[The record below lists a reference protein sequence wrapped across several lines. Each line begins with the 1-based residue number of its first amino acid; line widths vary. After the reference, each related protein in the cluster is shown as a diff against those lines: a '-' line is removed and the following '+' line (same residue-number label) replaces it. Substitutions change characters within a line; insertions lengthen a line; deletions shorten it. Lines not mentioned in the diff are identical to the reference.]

1 MITASPY
8 MTEFGYNPI
17 TTFWTDFTIAD
28 ELVKAEPKIVR
39 EIFNDAT
46 IYAKTDYKI
55 FTELVMVLNHKM
67 WIHHELGDKELSK
80 HYMQLWE
87 EAERIFDKTFKNN
100 KEAQHYYYTTL
111 D

>member
-8 MTEFGYNPI
+8 MTEFGYTPT

-28 ELVKAEPKIVR
+28 KLAKAEPKIIR
-39 EIFNDAT
+39 DIFDVA
-46 IYAKTDYKI
+46 IDYAKTDYKI

-67 WIHHELGDKELSK
+67 WIHHELNNKELS
-80 HYMQLWE
+80 YQYQMLWE
-87 EAERIFDKTFKNN
+87 EAGQIFEKTFKNN